1 MASPAWRTYATF
13 DGASTSHCKAS
24 PTAQESASCVSR
36 IFLSWVRPLMSQ
48 AHKRQLKSSDV
59 WPLRPHIRAD
69 AVAQRFNTPLRQYQQ
84 SLPRAFAHVFGP
96 HFALTGL
103 MMLVSMLCNLV
114 GSMAL
119 NRVVT
124 VLSDSHKDEQTVVT
138 TAAMWVGLVF
148 IAQVIQALADCYTG
162 LQNEVVAIQCIS
174 LLKTLLYRKMLRLNA
189 SSRKRKSTGDL
200 TNMFTADSESLVR
213 TALVVHQMWL
223 IPLQIAVVSYLLV
236 RVLSVAA
243 FAGIA
248 VIVLMLWL
256 NQLVSKRMHTL
267 QRELRRNKDLR
278 MKKVT
283 EAFKAVSIIKLN
295 AWEEPITARINTA
308 REAELHS
315 LLRLRIMT
323 SLSIVLLWGMPVF
336 ISIAAFGTYSVVLH
350 GDLTPAI
357 VFTSLALFLLIQA
370 PLRSITSIVSM
381 AIQCSVAL
389 ERISSFL
396 RMPELDEKSV
406 ISTDDL
412 LAAPY
417 LAKDVIIAVE
427 DGEFAWDQDG
437 VSLLRNVNLEVKSGE
452 FLVIQGTVGC
462 GKSSLCSALLGEM
475 EKRSGTVFVG
485 GSVAYCSQQPWIQ
498 NMTVRENILFGHR
511 FEREKY
517 EKVVDACAL
526 TSDLQ
531 SFPATDFT
539 EIGERGINLS
549 GGQQARIALAR
560 ACYSNADIYILD
572 SPLSAI
578 DAIVQNEIF
587 EKCMLGL
594 LKHKTIILVT
604 HNPEIITSSYITRS
618 VTLDKVGTLEETNH
632 ANNQSD
638 YEPLVSPMTRD
649 SYSLSAFGDSDA
661 TTQISTSDGTG
672 SEDATNEL
680 SDEITLASPYNDS
693 LTSLRNKS
701 LSFSGA
707 CDSERGRLIQDEE
720 RSDGRVSRHVF
731 ETYYHAVG
739 GLPIVSAIL
748 LLQMLWQALQISSDF
763 WLSSWSNDAD
773 RVGKDDMRANANT
786 VYRLCVYA
794 SLELLAALMVFG
806 RTVIVTVYGI
816 RAARNLFNQM
826 THSLMHAPTRF
837 FDANPIGRVLTR
849 YGGDVAAVDFQ
860 IPFQFGTLAANVF
873 SVGCSLATAA
883 FLIRWK
889 GFLLIPVIAA
899 YVAIGSFYILPARE
913 LQRISKTTLAPVL
926 NHMSESVDGVSV
938 IRAFGQVQRFFQTSS
953 AKLDANHKIWYAQVY
968 VSQWFSLR
976 IQLVGSLLLLV
987 VTSSLVLLH
996 RQLNV
1001 AIIGLAFSYSLKI
1014 AANLEG
1020 IIRSLTRIETV
1031 MVSPERMQEYIDIE
1045 QEAPDRITMMDPSA
1059 QLDWPSTGSIV
1070 FDKVSFR
1077 YKQGG
1082 DLVLRNLSFAIQ
1094 GGQKIGI
1101 VGRTGAGKSSLTMAL
1116 FRISE
1121 LASGKV
1127 LIDGVNVGKIGLKS
1141 LREKLSIIPQTP
1153 VLFKGPLREYLD
1165 PFDEFEDEQL
1175 WESVREVGLS
1185 ERVAGDSSKLM
1196 MVVEENGENFSV
1208 GERQML
1214 CMARALLRH
1223 FRIVIFDEATAA
1235 IDPDTDQKLQ
1245 RVIRTAFARSTVLT
1259 IAHRLDTILDSD
1271 RILVLD
1277 RGRLVEFASPAE
1289 LVSKGKG
1296 HFFELM
1302 HEGGYLDRFK
1312 HQGSI
1317 KAASVA

>member
-96 HFALTGL
+96 QFALTGL

-114 GSMAL
+114 GPMAL

-267 QRELRRNKDLR
+267 QRELGRNKDLR

-475 EKRSGTVFVG
+475 EKRSGTVFV
-485 GSVAYCSQQPWIQ
+485 
-498 NMTVRENILFGHR
+498 
-511 FEREKY
+511 
-517 EKVVDACAL
+517 
-526 TSDLQ
+526 
-531 SFPATDFT
+531 
-539 EIGERGINLS
+539 
-549 GGQQARIALAR
+549 
-560 ACYSNADIYILD
+560 
-572 SPLSAI
+572 
-578 DAIVQNEIF
+578 
-587 EKCMLGL
+587 
-594 LKHKTIILVT
+594 
-604 HNPEIITSSYITRS
+604 
-618 VTLDKVGTLEETNH
+618 
-632 ANNQSD
+632 
-638 YEPLVSPMTRD
+638 
-649 SYSLSAFGDSDA
+649 
-661 TTQISTSDGTG
+661 
-672 SEDATNEL
+672 
-680 SDEITLASPYNDS
+680 
-693 LTSLRNKS
+693 
-701 LSFSGA
+701 
-707 CDSERGRLIQDEE
+707 
-720 RSDGRVSRHVF
+720 
-731 ETYYHAVG
+731 
-739 GLPIVSAIL
+739 
-748 LLQMLWQALQISSDF
+748 
-763 WLSSWSNDAD
+763 
-773 RVGKDDMRANANT
+773 
-786 VYRLCVYA
+786 
-794 SLELLAALMVFG
+794 ALMVFG

-976 IQLVGSLLLLV
+976 IQLVGSLLLLL

-996 RQLNV
+996 RQLDV

-1045 QEAPDRITMMDPSA
+1045 QEAPDRITMMDPPA

-1094 GGQKIGI
+1094 GGQKICI

-1235 IDPDTDQKLQ
+1235 IDHDTDQKLQ

-1296 HFFELM
+1296 VF
-1302 HEGGYLDRFK
+1302 GQVQAPRI
-1312 HQGSI
+1312 HQGG
-1317 KAASVA
+1317 